1 MSPESKQPSLVAAYT
16 SPDNK
21 PFTITKSIDP
31 LPPSAST
38 QDKTTY
44 LEALRNAVSET
55 QQQIN
60 KDLTARMEQD
70 TARGSTTGQKA
81 ARLGADEDKEEENY
95 GEEVQEED

>member
-1 MSPESKQPSLVAAYT
+1 MTPENKKSSLTAAYT

-21 PFTITKSIDP
+21 PFTLTKPLDP
-31 LPPSAST
+31 LPASAST

-44 LEALRNAVSET
+44 LKALRDAVSET

-60 KDLTARMEQD
+60 KELTARMEQD
-70 TARGSTTGQKA
+70 SARGSAAGQQA
-81 ARLGADEDKEEENY
+81 QTVSADEYKEEENY